1 MGQLLSAGRHV
12 SNQRPVPL
20 VHSLESSG
28 KKSGQASRLS
38 KPGQPN
44 DLVQLPPKYLVASQ
58 TCKGMVSAM
67 RIEAPHLSVHCRVPV
82 VLAWLSTLH
91 TSYIVQRDGAAK

>member
-1 MGQLLSAGRHV
+1 MGQLLSAGRHG

-20 VHSLESSG
+20 VHRLESSG
-28 KKSGQASRLS
+28 KSGQAPSLP

-44 DLVQLPPKYLVASQ
+44 DPAQLPPTYLVASQ

-67 RIEAPHLSVHCRVPV
+67 RVGAPPLSVHCRVPV